1 MADNVAITAG
11 SGTTIAADEVT
22 DGTLGSVKV
31 QFLKVMDGTLDSTNK
46 LIVDSSGN
54 AQVKLISG
62 AVASGAIASGA
73 FASGSIAAGA
83 IAAGAASIAKAE
95 DAASADA
102 DVGIPAMMVRKATP
116 ANTSGTDGD
125 YEMLQGNNG
134 ALWTA
139 PLGFFATC
147 STDITRPADTTA
159 YAANDALSDSTSAPT
174 SGGFTFTSAARKSG
188 GSGLITDL
196 LVMSSNPTGSMQG
209 EIWIFDTSVTN
220 INDNAAF
227 AISDS
232 EVKTV
237 VAKVPFTTVADTN
250 NALDHV
256 QGLSIGY
263 TCVGS
268 ANLRFLVK
276 MKASYTPASAEVIT
290 VRIKTIQID

>member
-11 SGTTIAADEVT
+11 SGTTILADELT
-22 DGTLGSVKV
+22 DGTLGTGKAQYVKI
-31 QFLKVMDGTLDSTNK
+31 LDGTLDSSNK
-46 LIVDSSGN
+46 LVIDSSGN
-54 AQVKLISG
+54 MQVKH
-62 AVASGAIASGA
+62 V
-73 FASGSIAAGA
+73 AGA
-83 IAAGAASIAKAE
+83 TSIAKAE

-139 PLGFFATC
+139 PLAFFATC

-159 YAANDALSDSTSAPT
+159 YATNDALSDSTSAPT

-188 GSGLITDL
+188 GSGIITD
-196 LVMSSNPTGSMQG
+196 MWICSSNATGGQQG
-209 EIWIFDTSVTN
+209 EVWIFDSAVTN
-220 INDNAAF
+220 VNDNAAF

-232 EVKTV
+232 EIKTV
-237 VAKVPFTTVADTN
+237 VAKIPYTTVADTN
-250 NALDHV
+250 NAGAHV
-256 QGLSIGY
+256 QNLAIGF

-276 MKASYTPASAEVIT
+276 LKAAYTPASAEVTT
-290 VRIKTIQID
+290 VRIKCIQLD